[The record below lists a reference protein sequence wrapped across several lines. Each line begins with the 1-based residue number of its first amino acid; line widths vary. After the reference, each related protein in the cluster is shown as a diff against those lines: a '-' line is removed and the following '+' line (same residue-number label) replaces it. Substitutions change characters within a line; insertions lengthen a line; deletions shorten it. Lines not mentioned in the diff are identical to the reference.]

1 MKNLVLVG
9 AIAAGLLGYGS
20 EADAA
25 TFNGYIETTDV
36 YFDGAATFDYDP
48 LFVGGSIF
56 DPVFQVNVALST
68 DLATGS
74 LLLTAGLFTPVLD
87 GSVVDTMLSVDNG
100 FAGDTFSMLF
110 EIVAGSA
117 DYAIATF
124 TGDLDGFGFTDFFT
138 DGVLFADGNLSIAGA
153 ELDTTV
159 IPLPA
164 GLPLLLSGVGGLLLL
179 RRKRKG

>member
-1 MKNLVLVG
+1 MKNLVLAG
-9 AIAAGLLGYGS
+9 AFAAGFLGYGS

-25 TFNGYIETTDV
+25 TFTGYIETTDV
-36 YFDGAATFDYDP
+36 FFDGAATFDYDP

-56 DPVFQVNVALST
+56 DPGFQVNVALST

-74 LLLTAGLFTPVLD
+74 LLLTDGLFTPVLD
-87 GSVVDTMLSVDNG
+87 GSLVDTMLSVDNG
-100 FAGDTFSMLF
+100 FADDTFSMLF

-138 DGVLFADGNLSIAGA
+138 DGALFVDGDLSIVGA
-153 ELDTTV
+153 QV

-164 GLPLLLSGVGGLLLL
+164 GLPLLLTGVGGLLLL
-179 RRKRKG
+179 RRKRKA